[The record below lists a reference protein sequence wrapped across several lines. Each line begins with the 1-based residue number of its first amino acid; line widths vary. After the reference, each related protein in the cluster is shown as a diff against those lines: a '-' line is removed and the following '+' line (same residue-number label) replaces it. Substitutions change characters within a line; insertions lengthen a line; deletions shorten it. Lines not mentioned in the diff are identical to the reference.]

1 VSRARTPSWLRVRST
16 STWSGDG
23 VAADTAPAAG
33 HGSALLCED
42 ERVGVKQWWARFTG
56 QPGQPELEEPA
67 APGPPTEQ
75 DLQAALAAVEDLVD
89 DGAVPPLVQSR
100 VRRVVRTVGDTVPRL
115 RNLGPGSAEAYS
127 VVATA
132 TDYLP
137 QAIRNY
143 TRLPR
148 AWADS
153 RPVENGKT
161 SLMLLVDQLDLL
173 GVTMDQILD
182 AVVRVDADALIAHGR
197 FLQEKF
203 GQVGAAPTLDPA
215 PPAGPPRSTLD
226 LP

>member
-1 VSRARTPSWLRVRST
+1 
-16 STWSGDG
+16 
-23 VAADTAPAAG
+23 
-33 HGSALLCED
+33 
-42 ERVGVKQWWARFTG
+42 VGVKQWWARFTG
-56 QPGQPELEEPA
+56 QPSQPVA
-67 APGPPTEQ
+67 DSSTAPQAPTEQ
-75 DLQAALAAVEDLVD
+75 DIQAALAAVEDLVD

-100 VRRVVRTVGDTVPRL
+100 VRRVVRTVTDTVPRL
-115 RNLGPGSAEAYS
+115 RNLGPGSAQAYS

-153 RPVENGKT
+153 RPIENGKT

-173 GVTMDQILD
+173 AATMDQILD

-203 GQVGAAPTLDPA
+203 GRVDSTATLDPA
-215 PPAGPPRSTLD
+215 PRTGPPRSSLD

>member
-1 VSRARTPSWLRVRST
+1 M
-16 STWSGDG
+16 
-23 VAADTAPAAG
+23 
-33 HGSALLCED
+33 
-42 ERVGVKQWWARFTG
+42 GVKQWWARVTG
-56 QPGQPELEEPA
+56 QPAEAPA
-67 APGPPTEQ
+67 DARTTPAPPTEQ
-75 DLQAALAAVEDLVD
+75 DLEAALAAVEDLVD

-100 VRRVVRTVGDTVPRL
+100 VRRVVRTVADTVPRL
-115 RNLGPGSAEAYS
+115 RNLGPGSADAYS

-137 QAIRNY
+137 QAIRHY

-173 GVTMDQILD
+173 GATMDQILD

-203 GQVGAAPTLDPA
+203 GQVSAPATLDPA
-215 PPAGPPRSTLD
+215 PPAGPPRSSLD

>member
-1 VSRARTPSWLRVRST
+1 MGLRDWFVRLGGRSDPVVAEPVPGPRPPT
-16 STWSGDG
+16 AEDIDAALDG
-23 VAADTAPAAG
+23 VERLVAG
-33 HGSALLCED
+33 S
-42 ERVGVKQWWARFTG
+42 V
-56 QPGQPELEEPA
+56 
-67 APGPPTEQ
+67 
-75 DLQAALAAVEDLVD
+75 
-89 DGAVPPLVQSR
+89 VPPLVQSR
-100 VRRVVRTVGDTVPRL
+100 VRRVLGTVRDTVPRL
-115 RNLGPGSAEAYS
+115 ANLGPGSAQAYT

-137 QAIRNY
+137 QALSNY

-153 RPVENGKT
+153 RPIEGGKT

-173 GVTMDQILD
+173 AATMDSVLD

-203 GQVGAAPTLDPA
+203 GRLDAAATLDP
-215 PPAGPPRSTLD
+215 PPAAAPRSSLD